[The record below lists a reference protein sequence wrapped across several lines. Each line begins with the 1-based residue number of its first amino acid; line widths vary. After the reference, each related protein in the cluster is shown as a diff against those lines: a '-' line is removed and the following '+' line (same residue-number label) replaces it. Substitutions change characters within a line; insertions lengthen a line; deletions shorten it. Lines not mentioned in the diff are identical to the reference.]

1 MQFTAKQIGEL
12 LSGTIEGDENVQVA
26 ELSKI
31 EDGKAGSLCF
41 LSNPK
46 YENYLYTTKASVV
59 IVGADFIPAQPYS
72 CTLIKVADPYS
83 AFSVLLEKYNEV
95 LSQENEQTGIEEPT
109 FIHPS
114 AKIGKNVFIGA
125 FSYISENAVIG
136 DNTKIHTQ
144 VYVGSDVTIGER
156 CVLYP
161 GVKVYT
167 RSILGNRITV
177 HSNTVI
183 GSDGFGFAPQADGT
197 YTKIAQ
203 IGNVIIEDD
212 VEIGANTSID
222 RATMGSTF
230 IRKGVKLD
238 NLIQIAHN
246 VDVGEHT
253 VVAAQSGISGST
265 KLGGNSVIGGQVGIA
280 GHLSLAK
287 GTQIGA
293 QAGIN
298 FNTVEEN
305 KQWHGSPAQPLRDWM
320 RASVIFKQLPSVEKR
335 IAKLEAVILKLS
347 EQMEQNNST
356 IPNNNER

>member
-1 MQFTAKQIGEL
+1 MQFTARQISEL
-12 LSGTIEGDENVQVA
+12 LNGTIEGDENVQVG

-46 YENYLYTTKASVV
+46 YENFLYGSKASIV
-59 IVGADFIPAQPYS
+59 IVGADFIPAQPIEA
-72 CTLIKVADPYS
+72 TLIRVSDPYS
-83 AFSVLLEKYNEV
+83 AFSILLEKYNEM
-95 LSQENEQTGIEEPT
+95 LNAPDEQAGIEQPSFVHPT
-109 FIHPS
+109 

-125 FSYISENAVIG
+125 FAYIAENVVIG
-136 DNTKIHTQ
+136 DGSKIYAQTFLGAE
-144 VYVGSDVTIGER
+144 VIIGAK
-156 CVLYP
+156 CQIHP
-161 GVKVYT
+161 GVKIYN
-167 RSILGNRITV
+167 RSVVGDHVII

-197 YTKIAQ
+197 YSKIPQ
-203 IGNVIIEDD
+203 IGNVVIEDD
-212 VEIGANTSID
+212 VEIGSNTTID

-246 VDVGEHT
+246 VDVGPNT

-335 IAKLEAVILKLS
+335 ISKLEAKIAELTALLDQS
-347 EQMEQNNST
+347 NTTQHQ
-356 IPNNNER
+356 

>member
-1 MQFTAKQIGEL
+1 MHPMNRLALNSQA
-12 LSGTIEGDENVQVA
+12 
-26 ELSKI
+26 
-31 EDGKAGSLCF
+31 
-41 LSNPK
+41 
-46 YENYLYTTKASVV
+46 LYT
-59 IVGADFIPAQPYS
+59 Q
-72 CTLIKVADPYS
+72 
-83 AFSVLLEKYNEV
+83 LLKLV
-95 LSQENEQTGIEEPT
+95 KMCLLALLPISQ
-109 FIHPS
+109 
-114 AKIGKNVFIGA
+114 KNV
-125 FSYISENAVIG
+125 VIG
-136 DNTKIHTQ
+136 DGSKIYAQTFLGAE
-144 VYVGSDVTIGER
+144 VIIGAK
-156 CVLYP
+156 CQIHP
-161 GVKVYT
+161 GVKIYN
-167 RSILGNRITV
+167 RSVVGDHVII

-197 YTKIAQ
+197 YSKIPQ
-203 IGNVIIEDD
+203 IGNVVIEDD
-212 VEIGANTSID
+212 VEIGSNTTID

-246 VDVGEHT
+246 VDVGPNT

-335 IAKLEAVILKLS
+335 ISKLEAKIAELTALLDQS
-347 EQMEQNNST
+347 NTTQHQ
-356 IPNNNER
+356 

>member
-1 MQFTAKQIGEL
+1 MQFTAKQISEL

-46 YENYLYTTKASVV
+46 YENYLYQTEASVV
-59 IVGADFIPAQPYS
+59 IVGQDFTPAQDFT
-72 CTLIKVADPYS
+72 CTLIKVKDPYS
-83 AFSVLLEKYNEV
+83 AFSVLLDKYNEIMNQ
-95 LSQENEQTGIEEPT
+95 SADKSGIEEPS
-109 FIHPS
+109 FIHPT

-125 FSYISENAVIG
+125 FSYIAENVVIG
-136 DNTKIHTQ
+136 DDTKIAAQ
-144 VYVGSDVTIGER
+144 VFIGEESR
-156 CVLYP
+156 IGAHCVLHP
-161 GVKVYT
+161 GVKIYN
-167 RSILGNRITV
+167 RSVLGDRIII

-203 IGNVIIEDD
+203 IGNVIIEND
-212 VEIGANTSID
+212 VEIGANTAID

-265 KLGGNSVIGGQVGIA
+265 KLGGNSVVGGQVGIA

-298 FNTVEEN
+298 FNITEEN
-305 KQWHGSPAQPLRDWM
+305 KQWHGSPAQPLRNWM
-320 RASVIFKQLPSVEKR
+320 RASVIFKQLPTVELR
-335 IAKLEAVILKLS
+335 IAELEAKIKKLTLLI
-347 EQMEQNNST
+347 EQSSIT
-356 IPNNNER
+356 IPGK

>member
-1 MQFTAKQIGEL
+1 MQFTARQISEL
-12 LSGTIEGDENVQVA
+12 LNGTIEGDENVQVR

-46 YENYLYTTKASVV
+46 YENFLYGTDASVV
-59 IVGADFIPAQPYS
+59 IVKDDFTPAEPIS
-72 CTLIKVADPYS
+72 STLIKVKDPYS
-83 AFSVLLEKYNEV
+83 AFSILLEKYNEV
-95 LSQENEQTGIEEPT
+95 MNQLNDQSGIEQPC

-114 AKIGKNVFIGA
+114 AKIGKNVFVGA
-125 FSYISENAVIG
+125 FSYIAENAVIG
-136 DNTKIHTQ
+136 DFSKIHTQ
-144 VYVGSDVTIGER
+144 VYVGAEVVVGES
-156 CVLYP
+156 CIINP
-161 GVKVYT
+161 GVKVYN
-167 RSILGNRITV
+167 RSVIGNRVII

-183 GSDGFGFAPQADGT
+183 GSDGFGFAPQADGS
-197 YTKIAQ
+197 YSKIAQ
-203 IGNVIIEDD
+203 IGNVVIEDD
-212 VEIGANTSID
+212 VEIGSNTSID

-246 VDVGEHT
+246 VEVGPNT

-280 GHLSLAK
+280 GHLTLAK

-320 RASVIFKQLPSVEKR
+320 RASVIFKQLPTVEKR
-335 IAKLEAVILKLS
+335 IQKLEAKIAELTSLIN
-347 EQMEQNNST
+347 QNNT
-356 IPNNNER
+356 TPNT

>member
-31 EDGKAGSLCF
+31 EDGKSGSLCF

-46 YENYLYTTKASVV
+46 YENFLYSTQASVV
-59 IVGADFIPAQPYS
+59 IVGADFKPTQPYT

-95 LSQENEQTGIEEPT
+95 LNQENGQTGIDPGS
-109 FIHPS
+109 FVHPS
-114 AKIGKNVFIGA
+114 AKVGKNVFIGA
-125 FSYISENAVIG
+125 FSYIAENAVIG
-136 DNTKIHTQ
+136 DGSKIHPQ
-144 VYVGSDVTIGER
+144 VYVGKNAVIGKN
-156 CVLYP
+156 CLLYP
-161 GVKVYT
+161 GVKIQSRT
-167 RSILGNRITV
+167 ILGDRIII

-183 GSDGFGFAPQADGT
+183 GSDGFGFAPQKDGT
-197 YTKIAQ
+197 YSKIAQ
-203 IGNVIIEDD
+203 IGNVVIEDD
-212 VEIGANTSID
+212 VEIGSNASID

-246 VDVGEHT
+246 VEVGEHT
-253 VVAAQSGISGST
+253 VVAAQTGISGST

-298 FNTVEEN
+298 FNTTDEN
-305 KQWHGSPAQPLRDWM
+305 KQWHGTPAQPLRDWM
-320 RASVIFKQLPSVEKR
+320 RANVIFKQLPGVEKR
-335 IAKLEAVILKLS
+335 IAKLEATISKLS
-347 EQMEQNNST
+347 EIIE
-356 IPNNNER
+356 NNNISILNKNER

>member
-1 MQFTAKQIGEL
+1 MQFTAKQISEFIN
-12 LSGTIEGDENVQVA
+12 GTIEGDENVSVN

-31 EDGKAGSLCF
+31 ENGKPGSLCF

-46 YENYLYTTKASVV
+46 YENYLYLTNASVV
-59 IVGADFIPAQPYS
+59 IVGNDFVPSHQVTS
-72 CTLIKVADPYS
+72 TLIRVADPYS
-83 AFSVLLEKYNEV
+83 AFSVLLEKYNEAV
-95 LSQENEQTGIEEPT
+95 NQANASTGIEQPS
-109 FIHPS
+109 FIHPT

-125 FSYISENAVIG
+125 FAYIAENVVVG
-136 DNTKIHTQ
+136 DNSRISAQ
-144 VYVGSDVTIGER
+144 VFVGADSEIGKN
-156 CVLYP
+156 CSIFP
-161 GVKVYT
+161 GVKIYS
-167 RSILGNRITV
+167 RSVLGNNIII

-183 GSDGFGFAPQADGT
+183 GSDGFGFAPQGDGT

-203 IGNVIIEDD
+203 IGNVVIEDD
-212 VEIGANTSID
+212 VEIGANTAID

-246 VDVGEHT
+246 VDIGAHSVI
-253 VVAAQSGISGST
+253 AAQTGVSGSSKT
-265 KLGGNSVIGGQVGIA
+265 GERCVIGGQVGIA

-298 FNTVEEN
+298 FNTTEEN

-335 IAKLEAVILKLS
+335 IASLESKIKELTLII
-347 EQMEQNNST
+347 EQNST
-356 IPNNNER
+356 LPR

>member
-1 MQFTAKQIGEL
+1 MQFTARQISEL
-12 LSGTIEGDENVQVA
+12 LNGTVEGDENVLVG

-46 YENYLYTTKASVV
+46 YESYLYGSKASIV
-59 IVGADFIPAQPYS
+59 IVGADFTPAQPITS
-72 CTLIKVADPYS
+72 TLIKVSDPYS
-83 AFSVLLEKYNEV
+83 AFSILLEKYNEM
-95 LSQENEQTGIEEPT
+95 LNLPDDKSGIEQPS
-109 FIHPS
+109 FVHPS
-114 AKIGKNVFIGA
+114 AKLGKNVFIGA
-125 FSYISENAVIG
+125 FSYISENVVIGDDTKIYAQVFIGADAVIG
-136 DNTKIHTQ
+136 EKSQIQ
-144 VYVGSDVTIGER
+144 
-156 CVLYP
+156 P
-161 GVKVYT
+161 GVKIYN
-167 RSILGNRITV
+167 RSQVGDRVTI
-177 HSNTVI
+177 HSNTVV
-183 GSDGFGFAPQADGT
+183 GSDGFGFAPQPDGT
-197 YTKIAQ
+197 YSKIPQ
-203 IGNVIIEDD
+203 IGNVVIEDD
-212 VEIGANTSID
+212 VEIGANTTID

-246 VDVGEHT
+246 VDVGAHT

-335 IAKLEAVILKLS
+335 ISKLEAKIAELTALLDQS
-347 EQMEQNNST
+347 NTTQTS
-356 IPNNNER
+356 

>member
-1 MQFTAKQIGEL
+1 MQFTARQISEL
-12 LSGTIEGDENVQVA
+12 LNGTIEGDENVQVG

-46 YENYLYTTKASVV
+46 YENYLYGSKASIV
-59 IVGADFIPAQPYS
+59 IVHIDFTPAQPIDA
-72 CTLIKVADPYS
+72 TLIRVQDPYS
-83 AFSVLLEKYNEV
+83 AFSILLEKYNEM
-95 LSQENEQTGIEEPT
+95 LNLPDHKSGIEQPC

-136 DNTKIHTQ
+136 DHCKIYAQTFIGDE
-144 VYVGSDVTIGER
+144 VIIGEK
-156 CVLYP
+156 CQIHP
-161 GVKVYT
+161 GVKIYN
-167 RSILGNRITV
+167 RSVVGVGVII

-197 YTKIAQ
+197 YTKIPQ
-203 IGNVIIEDD
+203 IGNVVIEDD

-246 VDVGEHT
+246 VEIGPHT
-253 VVAAQSGISGST
+253 VVAAQTGSSGST
-265 KLGGNSVIGGQVGIA
+265 KLGGNSIIGGQVGIA
-280 GHLSLAK
+280 GHLTLAK

-305 KQWHGSPAQPLRDWM
+305 KRWHGSPAQPLRDWM
-320 RASVIFKQLPSVEKR
+320 KASVIFKQLPSVEKR
-335 IAKLEAVILKLS
+335 ISKLEAKIAELTALLDQS
-347 EQMEQNNST
+347 NTPTS
-356 IPNNNER
+356 